1 MSLFLR
7 TFPEGRIEMEEN
19 EKWLGKLREKLD
31 NHIEPLPVDGW
42 DRLEQEFAPVSR
54 SRPLYTWSFVA
65 AVVLLLLL
73 PAVWW
78 FLQLPVT
85 NEDGNTPLPGL
96 TVNPDPDPEVSP
108 LQTEPLSPVAQREVG
123 MAAFPTSSAAA
134 LQSRTNELA
143 PGERSPEEQPELPSG
158 HIVEESLVITEKGE
172 EREQTS
178 GVSPKEETKERRE
191 VHRPSDKS
199 KYHLPIKS
207 TLADNKKMSFG
218 VRVGNT
224 GVVSEGIE
232 QLPME
237 YSADRISL
245 TTVSGNS
252 VQVGENQIVVVRDG
266 VPYLVSTEEQ
276 VTDAKHRQPVTVGF
290 TVRKE
295 LGKGFSVESGLT
307 YTFLS
312 SDITLSQDQ
321 TFTQKLHYMGIPV
334 RGNWDFFE
342 KNNFT
347 LYFSAGGMAEKCIY
361 GKFGDDKKTEGPLQF
376 SVMGAVGAQY
386 SPTRRVAIYFE
397 PGVSYYFDN
406 GSDFVTIRKDNP
418 VNLNLQAGIRLVY

>member
-1 MSLFLR
+1 MK
-7 TFPEGRIEMEEN
+7 EN
-19 EKWLGKLREKLD
+19 EKWIGKLREKLD
-31 NHIEPLPVDGW
+31 HPIEPLPVNGW
-42 DRLEQEFAPVSR
+42 DRLEQELAPVSR
-54 SRPLYTWSFVA
+54 SRSFYTWGFVA
-65 AVVLLLLL
+65 AAVLLLLL
-73 PAVWW
+73 PAGWW
-78 FLQLPVT
+78 FLQIPVT
-85 NEDGNTPLPGL
+85 DQLDSTPLPPAL
-96 TVNPDPDPEVSP
+96 VVHPDPEPAVSP
-108 LQTEPLSPVAQREVG
+108 LQTKPVTPVAQTQRRR
-123 MAAFPTSSAAA
+123 TSSSLSSAVTA
-134 LQSRTNELA
+134 QSGNRQ
-143 PGERSPEEQPELPSG
+143 PVPEAYVPQDQPDLPSG
-158 HIVEESLVITEKGE
+158 PIASESPVSTEKGE
-172 EREQTS
+172 EGDKPSDIPQT
-178 GVSPKEETKERRE
+178 EETREHRE
-191 VHRPSDKS
+191 VRRPSDRS
-199 KYHLPIKS
+199 KYHLPIHS
-207 TLADNKKMSFG
+207 GLADNKKMSFG

-224 GVVSEGIE
+224 GVVSEGME
-232 QLPME
+232 QLSTE
-237 YSADRISL
+237 YSTDRISL
-245 TTVSGNS
+245 ATVSGNA
-252 VQVGENQIVVVRDG
+252 VQVGDNQSIVVRDG
-266 VPYLVSTEEQ
+266 VPYLVNTEEN

-321 TFTQKLHYMGIPV
+321 TLAQKLHYVGVPV

-347 LYFSAGGMAEKCIY
+347 LYLSAGGMAEKCIY
-361 GKFGDDKKTEGPLQF
+361 GKLGDNKKTEGPVQL

>member
-1 MSLFLR
+1 
-7 TFPEGRIEMEEN
+7 MEEN

-42 DRLEQEFAPVSR
+42 DRLEQQLAPVSR
-54 SRPLYTWSFVA
+54 SRPLYTWRFVA
-65 AVVLLLLL
+65 AVALLLLL
-73 PAVWW
+73 PAGWW

-85 NEDGNTPLPGL
+85 EEDRGTPLPVL
-96 TVNPDPDPEVSP
+96 AVNPDPEPEVSP
-108 LQTEPLSPVAQREVG
+108 LQTEPLSPVAQPEEG
-123 MAAFPTSSAAA
+123 MASLPAFSVATPQNRTRQLA
-134 LQSRTNELA
+134 LS
-143 PGERSPEEQPELPSG
+143 ERSPQEEPEFPSG
-158 HIVEESLVITEKGE
+158 QIIEETRQGTEKGE
-172 EREQTS
+172 KPEPTS
-178 GVSPKEETKERRE
+178 DISIQKETKERRE
-191 VHRPSDKS
+191 VHRPSDRS
-199 KYHLPIKS
+199 KYHLPVKS
-207 TLADNKKMSFG
+207 ALADNKKMSFG

-224 GVVSEGIE
+224 GVVSEGME

-237 YSADRISL
+237 YSTDRISL
-245 TTVSGNS
+245 ATVSGNS
-252 VQVGENQIVVVRDG
+252 VQVGENQTIVVREG
-266 VPYLVSTEEQ
+266 VPYLVSTEDK

-321 TFTQKLHYMGIPV
+321 TFAQKLHYMGVPV

-361 GKFGDDKKTEGPLQF
+361 GKFGDVKKTEGPLQL

-386 SPTRRVAIYFE
+386 SPTKRVAIYFE

>member
-1 MSLFLR
+1 
-7 TFPEGRIEMEEN
+7 MEEN

-42 DRLEQEFAPVSR
+42 DRLKWELTPVSR
-54 SRPLYTWSFVA
+54 SRPLYTWSVV
-65 AVVLLLLL
+65 AVVALLLLL
-73 PAVWW
+73 PAGWW

-85 NEDGNTPLPGL
+85 NEGDSTPLPGL
-96 TVNPDPDPEVSP
+96 AVNPGPEPEVSP
-108 LQTEPLSPVAQREVG
+108 LQTEPLSPVAQTEEG
-123 MAAFPTSSAAA
+123 MASFPTSSAST
-134 LQSRTNELA
+134 LQSGTRQLA
-143 PGERSPEEQPELPSG
+143 QGERTLQVEPDLPSG
-158 HIVEESLVITEKGE
+158 PIVEEAPMIAEQVE
-172 EREQTS
+172 EPERTS
-178 GVSPKEETKERRE
+178 DVSSKEETKERRQM
-191 VHRPSDKS
+191 HRPSDRS
-199 KYHLPIKS
+199 KYHLPVKNA
-207 TLADNKKMSFG
+207 LADNKKISFG

-224 GVVSEGIE
+224 GVVSEGME
-232 QLPME
+232 QLPAE
-237 YSADRISL
+237 PLTDRISL
-245 TTVSGNS
+245 ATVSGNS
-252 VQVGENQIVVVRDG
+252 VQVGNNQTIVVRDG
-266 VPYLVSTEEQ
+266 IPYLVSTEEN

-295 LGKGFSVESGLT
+295 LGKGFSMESGLT

-321 TFTQKLHYMGIPV
+321 TFAQKLHYMGIPV

-347 LYFSAGGMAEKCIY
+347 LYLSAGGMAEKCIY
-361 GKFGDDKKTEGPLQF
+361 GKLGDDKKTEGPLQL